1 MTTQEEKGVSL
12 RDYFDAKLK
21 SVKQAVRVAKTEND
35 RRLEELN
42 NLRKEY
48 SEDRG
53 KYVLTEIFN
62 SQNSQFSKDYQA
74 VTNRLTAVETRSV
87 TWTAALGF
95 FFTILQIGVAICY
108 YFIFHKGS

>member
-53 KYVLTEIFN
+53 KYVLLEIFN
-62 SQNSQFSKDYQA
+62 SQSNQFSKDFQI
-74 VTNRLTAVETRSV
+74 VTNRLTAIETRII

-95 FFTILQIGVAICY
+95 FFTLLQIGLAFCY
-108 YFIFHKGS
+108 YFLIHKS